1 MRAFRSS
8 DPSGRKSPSGR
19 SSKRRPSR
27 FSPGVNFGLASGSRP
42 AAEVL
47 QDYYVIRIL
56 PLLAAIVVGESGATV
71 TVCVFACVR
80 VIVGKQR
87 TRVCMCVC
95 LLVCANK

>member
-1 MRAFRSS
+1 M
-8 DPSGRKSPSGR
+8 
-19 SSKRRPSR
+19 
-27 FSPGVNFGLASGSRP
+27 NFGLASGSRP

-71 TVCVFACVR
+71 TVYVCVFACVR

>member
-1 MRAFRSS
+1 M
-8 DPSGRKSPSGR
+8 
-19 SSKRRPSR
+19 
-27 FSPGVNFGLASGSRP
+27 NFGLASGSRP

-71 TVCVFACVR
+71 TVCVCVFACVR

-95 LLVCANK
+95 VC